1 MDMLDTLA
9 HRLGCICL
17 SDLHFYEGWWL
28 LPTLE
33 TLRDRDYPLSDWNE
47 TVCYLTGESK
57 EFQSIEEA
65 HQYLKLW
72 MKRR

>member
-9 HRLGCICL
+9 HLLGCNCL
-17 SDLHFYEGWWL
+17 SDLHFYKGTWL

-33 TLRDRDYPLSDWNE
+33 TLRDRDYPLSDWIE

-57 EFQSIEEA
+57 QFQSIEEA
-65 HQYLKLW
+65 HQYLRQW
-72 MKRR
+72 ARRR